1 MAMKRSS
8 IYLMNILLSTMLLSQ
23 EKIIFSSASPFSFK
37 DIITNLE
44 NLDETE
50 VSGLLKIP
58 EGKGPFPL
66 IIGVAGSLDWGEHH
80 LEYLD
85 MYRSMGIATFE
96 LQSFSSRG
104 IKSTVGSQ
112 VNVTTAMMVLDAY
125 KALETLIEHPM
136 INKEKVAITGWSLG
150 GGVTLFSGWEPL
162 LKKINPKIKFAAH
175 LSIYPPCI
183 AQPENLK
190 FTDAPMHILIGE
202 LDNWVPAKACEE
214 LVPKMQNVG
223 VNINLTVYPESH
235 HSFDRDTPLVTR
247 EDAYRTVDCRF
258 KLRDDGTVIMNF
270 LNIPMTTPFRQKIGL
285 ALCAKRGTTMGG
297 NPKTR
302 KEAFQFAREFMGKH
316 LLDN

>member
-1 MAMKRSS
+1 MKKSTKNIRFIIFSS
-8 IYLMNILLSTMLLSQ
+8 ILLSQ
-23 EKIIFSSASPFSFK
+23 EKIIFNSASPFSFK

-44 NLDETE
+44 NLDKTE
-50 VSGLLKIP
+50 VSGLLKLP
-58 EGKGPFPL
+58 KGEGPFPL

-125 KALETLIEHPM
+125 KALETLTEHPM

-150 GGVTLFSGWEPL
+150 GGVALFSGWEPL
-162 LKKINPKIKFAAH
+162 FRKINPKIKFAAH

-214 LVPKMQNVG
+214 LVPEMQKVG

-302 KEAFQFAREFMGKH
+302 KEAFQFAREFIGKH

>member
-1 MAMKRSS
+1 MKKSTKYIIFIIFSS
-8 IYLMNILLSTMLLSQ
+8 ILLSQ
-23 EKIIFSSASPFSFK
+23 EKIIFNSASPFSFK

-44 NLDETE
+44 NLDKTE
-50 VSGLLKIP
+50 VSGLLKLP
-58 EGKGPFPL
+58 KGEGPFPL
-66 IIGVAGSLDWGEHH
+66 IIGVAGSLDWGDHH

-125 KALETLIEHPM
+125 KALETLTEHPM

-150 GGVTLFSGWEPL
+150 GGVALFSGWEPL
-162 LKKINPKIKFAAH
+162 FRKINPKIKFAAH

-214 LVPKMQNVG
+214 LVPEMQKVG

-302 KEAFQFAREFMGKH
+302 KEAFQFAREFIGKH

>member
-1 MAMKRSS
+1 MKKSTKYIIFIIFSS
-8 IYLMNILLSTMLLSQ
+8 ILLSQ
-23 EKIIFSSASPFSFK
+23 EKIIFNSASPFSFK

-44 NLDETE
+44 NLDKTE
-50 VSGLLKIP
+50 VSGLLKLP
-58 EGKGPFPL
+58 KGEGPFPL

-125 KALETLIEHPM
+125 KALETLTEHPM

-150 GGVTLFSGWEPL
+150 GGVALFSGWEPL
-162 LKKINPKIKFAAH
+162 FRKINPKIKFAAH

-214 LVPKMQNVG
+214 LVPEMQKVG

-302 KEAFQFAREFMGKH
+302 KEAFQFAREFIGKH

>member
-1 MAMKRSS
+1 MKKSTQYIIFIIFSS
-8 IYLMNILLSTMLLSQ
+8 ILLSQ
-23 EKIIFSSASPFSFK
+23 EKIIFNSASPFSFK

-44 NLDETE
+44 NLDKTE
-50 VSGLLKIP
+50 VSGLLKLP
-58 EGKGPFPL
+58 KGEGPFPL

-80 LEYLD
+80 LEYLN

-125 KALETLIEHPM
+125 KALETLTEHPM

-150 GGVTLFSGWEPL
+150 GGVALFSGWEPL
-162 LKKINPKIKFAAH
+162 FRKINPKIKFAAH

-214 LVPKMQNVG
+214 LVPKMQNIG

-235 HSFDRDTPLVTR
+235 HSFDRNTPLVTR

-316 LLDN
+316 LLDK

>member
-1 MAMKRSS
+1 MKKSTQYIIFIIFSS
-8 IYLMNILLSTMLLSQ
+8 ILLSQ
-23 EKIIFSSASPFSFK
+23 EKIIFNSASPFSFK

-44 NLDETE
+44 NLDKTE
-50 VSGLLKIP
+50 VSGLLKLP
-58 EGKGPFPL
+58 KGEGPFPL

-125 KALETLIEHPM
+125 KALETLTEHPM

-150 GGVTLFSGWEPL
+150 GGVALFSGWEPL
-162 LKKINPKIKFAAH
+162 FRKINPKIKFAAH

-214 LVPKMQNVG
+214 LVPKMQNIG

-235 HSFDRDTPLVTR
+235 HSFDRNTPLVTR

-316 LLDN
+316 LLDK

>member
-1 MAMKRSS
+1 MKKSTQYIIFIIFSS
-8 IYLMNILLSTMLLSQ
+8 ILLSQ
-23 EKIIFSSASPFSFK
+23 EKIIFNSASPFSFK

-44 NLDETE
+44 NLDKTE
-50 VSGLLKIP
+50 VSGLLKLP
-58 EGKGPFPL
+58 KGEGPFPL

-125 KALETLIEHPM
+125 KALETLTEHPM

-150 GGVTLFSGWEPL
+150 GGVALFSGWEPL
-162 LKKINPKIKFAAH
+162 FRKINPKIKFAAH

-214 LVPKMQNVG
+214 LVPEMQKVG

>member
-1 MAMKRSS
+1 MKKSTKYIIFIIFSS
-8 IYLMNILLSTMLLSQ
+8 ILLSQ
-23 EKIIFSSASPFSFK
+23 EKIIFNSASPFSFK

-44 NLDETE
+44 NLDKTE
-50 VSGLLKIP
+50 VSGLLKLP
-58 EGKGPFPL
+58 KGEGPFPL

-125 KALETLIEHPM
+125 KALENLTEHPM

-150 GGVTLFSGWEPL
+150 GGVALFSGWEPL
-162 LKKINPKIKFAAH
+162 FRKINPKIKFAAH

-214 LVPKMQNVG
+214 LVPEMQKVG

-302 KEAFQFAREFMGKH
+302 KEAFQFAREFIGKH

>member
-1 MAMKRSS
+1 MKKSTKYIIFIIFSS
-8 IYLMNILLSTMLLSQ
+8 ILLSQ
-23 EKIIFSSASPFSFK
+23 EKIIFNSASPFSFK

-44 NLDETE
+44 NLDKTE
-50 VSGLLKIP
+50 VSGLLKLP
-58 EGKGPFPL
+58 KGEGPFPL

-125 KALETLIEHPM
+125 KALETLTEHPM

-150 GGVTLFSGWEPL
+150 GGVALFSGWEPL
-162 LKKINPKIKFAAH
+162 FRKINPKIKFAAH

-214 LVPKMQNVG
+214 LVPEMQKVG

>member
-1 MAMKRSS
+1 MKKSTQYIIFIIFSS
-8 IYLMNILLSTMLLSQ
+8 ILLSQ
-23 EKIIFSSASPFSFK
+23 EKIIFNSASPFSFK

-44 NLDETE
+44 NLDKTE
-50 VSGLLKIP
+50 VSGLLKLP
-58 EGKGPFPL
+58 KGEGPFPL

-125 KALETLIEHPM
+125 KALETLTEHPM

-150 GGVTLFSGWEPL
+150 GGVALFSGWEPL
-162 LKKINPKIKFAAH
+162 FRKINPNIKFAAH

-214 LVPKMQNVG
+214 LVPEMQKVG

>member
-1 MAMKRSS
+1 MKKSTQYIIFIIFSS
-8 IYLMNILLSTMLLSQ
+8 ILLSQ
-23 EKIIFSSASPFSFK
+23 EKIIFNSASPFSFK

-44 NLDETE
+44 NLDKTE
-50 VSGLLKIP
+50 VSGLLKLP
-58 EGKGPFPL
+58 KGEGPFPL

-125 KALETLIEHPM
+125 KALETLTEHPM

-150 GGVTLFSGWEPL
+150 GGVALFSGWEPL
-162 LKKINPKIKFAAH
+162 FRKINPNIKFAAH

-214 LVPKMQNVG
+214 LVPEMQKVG

-302 KEAFQFAREFMGKH
+302 KEAFQFAREFIGKH

>member
-1 MAMKRSS
+1 MKKSTKYIIFIIFSS
-8 IYLMNILLSTMLLSQ
+8 ILLSQ
-23 EKIIFSSASPFSFK
+23 EKIIFNSASPFSFK

-44 NLDETE
+44 NLDKTE
-50 VSGLLKIP
+50 VSGLLKLP
-58 EGKGPFPL
+58 KGEGPFPL

-125 KALETLIEHPM
+125 KALETLTEHPM

-150 GGVTLFSGWEPL
+150 GGVALFSGWEPL
-162 LKKINPKIKFAAH
+162 FRKINPKIKFAAH

-214 LVPKMQNVG
+214 LVPEMQKVG

-270 LNIPMTTPFRQKIGL
+270 LNIPMTHLFDKKL
-285 ALCAKRGTTMGG
+285 ASLYVQNAVQPWAETLKLAK
-297 NPKTR
+297 
-302 KEAFQFAREFMGKH
+302 KH
-316 LLDN
+316 FNLPESL

>member
-1 MAMKRSS
+1 MKKSTKYIIFIIFSS
-8 IYLMNILLSTMLLSQ
+8 ILLSQ
-23 EKIIFSSASPFSFK
+23 EKIIFNSASPFSFK

-44 NLDETE
+44 NLDKTE
-50 VSGLLKIP
+50 VSGLLKLP
-58 EGKGPFPL
+58 KGEGPFPL

-125 KALETLIEHPM
+125 KALETLTEHPM

-150 GGVTLFSGWEPL
+150 GGVALFSGWEPL
-162 LKKINPKIKFAAH
+162 FRKINPKIKFAAH

-214 LVPKMQNVG
+214 LVPKMQNIG

>member
-1 MAMKRSS
+1 MKKSTQYIIFIIFSS
-8 IYLMNILLSTMLLSQ
+8 ILLSQ
-23 EKIIFSSASPFSFK
+23 EKIIFNSASPFSFK

-44 NLDETE
+44 NLDKTE
-50 VSGLLKIP
+50 VSGLLKLP
-58 EGKGPFPL
+58 KGEGPFPL

-125 KALETLIEHPM
+125 KALETLTEHPM

-150 GGVTLFSGWEPL
+150 GGVALFSGWEPL
-162 LKKINPKIKFAAH
+162 FRKINPKIKFAAH

-214 LVPKMQNVG
+214 LVPKMQNIG